1 MTRVRRGRD
10 RRRVDRSLKPINNSQ
25 FSGLPPLA
33 GTPVSGGSVP
43 QSVPPASL
51 EPDGRTVADSVIGS
65 ASSRLRVPIESLEK
79 LLHSWKFWVGS
90 SAVVFVTSGA
100 IATALLLRLPAVPN
114 CPAIFWPM
122 ASASLRMYCA
132 QLAANK
138 DTVDDLLSAIQLVN
152 ELPKDHPLRPEINR
166 NIEEWSEQLL
176 QLCDQTFNAGK
187 LEEAIGMA
195 RKIPANVPV
204 YSLVE
209 ERINNWQSIWSKAE
223 EIYNK
228 AEAELRKQNWP
239 QAFRE
244 AVQLLDIEN
253 QYWATVK
260 YEEITNI
267 MKVAREDGSKL
278 GKAYSLADQGGLEK
292 LLEAIKVAQSIEKN
306 SRVYEKSREAIKEF
320 SQKMMDLAEESL
332 EKRDLSAAV
341 EIARQIPEEAKLKE
355 EVADFIELARAQS
368 LTWQDSVSGLE
379 SAIAAAQKIAPNRPL
394 YSKAKRLITEWQD
407 SIQNLGYLEK
417 ARSLARTGS
426 VNDLKAAIS
435 QAEQIDRSKP
445 RWEEA
450 QSEIDRW
457 RGEIETQEDR
467 PYLERA
473 EMLARSGDVN
483 SLQAAI
489 NQAGIIGRNRALY
502 GAAQEKIDQ
511 WSRQIQEQQDRPI
524 LDIANQLARGGRPES
539 LDAAISQAR
548 KIGSGRALYEEAQ
561 AKIDE
566 WNRQIQEQQDRPIMD
581 NARQLAAMGQYSDA
595 INRAERIIS
604 GRALYGEAQ
613 DAIQAWK
620 GELRGR
626 QNLEDAYRYAG
637 MGTPETLASAIR
649 AANQVSDSSRLRSE
663 ADSMI
668 NQWSD
673 QILSLAQ
680 QQASYDP
687 QGAIEIARKIPSYA
701 GTYSAAQVQITLWQR
716 QIAPAPIPE
725 PAPQSTPTTPR

>member
-25 FSGLPPLA
+25 FSALPPLA
-33 GTPVSGGSVP
+33 DKSVSGGSVP
-43 QSVPPASL
+43 QTVPPASL
-51 EPDGRTVADSVIGS
+51 EPDGLTVADSVIGS
-65 ASSRLRVPIESLEK
+65 TSSRLRVPVEALEK

-90 SAVVFVTSGA
+90 SVVVFVGSGV

-176 QLCDQTFNAGK
+176 QLCDDTFNAGK
-187 LEEAIGMA
+187 LEEAIAMA
-195 RKIPANVPV
+195 RKIPSNVPA

-244 AVQLLDIEN
+244 AVQLLDIDN
-253 QYWATVK
+253 KYWATVK
-260 YEEITNI
+260 YEEISNI
-267 MKVAREDGSKL
+267 MKTAREDGGKL

-292 LLEAIKVAQSIEKN
+292 LLEAIKVVQSIDKN

-332 EKRDLSAAV
+332 EKRDLSTAV
-341 EIARQIPEEAKLKE
+341 EIARQIPEEGKLKE

-368 LTWQDSVSGLE
+368 LTWQDTVSGLE
-379 SAIAAAQKIAPNRPL
+379 SAIAAAQKIAPTRPL
-394 YSKAKRLITEWQD
+394 YNKAKRLITEWQD

-473 EMLARSGDVN
+473 EMLARSGDAT

-524 LDIANQLARGGRPES
+524 LEIANQLARGGSPES

-561 AKIDE
+561 AKIDQ
-566 WNRQIQEQQDRPIMD
+566 WNEQLQEQQDRPIID
-581 NARQLAAMGQYSDA
+581 NARQLAAIGQYSDA
-595 INRAERIIS
+595 INRAERILP
-604 GRALYGEAQ
+604 GRSLYGEAQ
-613 DAIQAWK
+613 DSIEAWK
-620 GELRGR
+620 GEIRSR
-626 QNLEDAYRYAG
+626 QNLEDAYRYADS
-637 MGTPETLASAIR
+637 GTPETLASAIR

-716 QIAPAPIPE
+716 QIAPQ
-725 PAPQSTPTTPR
+725 PAPPSNPTTPR

>member
-25 FSGLPPLA
+25 FSALPPLA
-33 GTPVSGGSVP
+33 GTPVSGGSMPQPVP
-43 QSVPPASL
+43 STAL
-51 EPDGRTVADSVIGS
+51 ESDGPTVADSVIGS
-65 ASSRLRVPIESLEK
+65 TSSRLRVPLQSLEK
-79 LLHSWKFWVGS
+79 VLHSWKFWVGS
-90 SAVVFVTSGA
+90 SVVVFVGSGV

-114 CPAIFWPM
+114 CPSIFWPM
-122 ASASLRMYCA
+122 ASASLRIYCA

-138 DTVDDLLSAIQLVN
+138 DTVDDLLSAIELVN
-152 ELPKDHPLRPEINR
+152 ELPNDHPLRPEINR

-176 QLCDQTFNAGK
+176 NLCNNTFNEGK
-187 LEEAIGMA
+187 LDEAIAMA
-195 RKIPANVPV
+195 RKIPANVV
-204 YSLVE
+204 AYNLVE
-209 ERINNWQSIWSKAE
+209 ERIKNWQETWSKAE

-244 AVQLLDIEN
+244 AVQLLDIDN
-253 QYWATVK
+253 KYWATVK
-260 YEEITNI
+260 YEEISNI
-267 MKVAREDGSKL
+267 MKSAREDGAAL

-292 LLEAIKVAQSIEKN
+292 LLEAIKAARTIGKD

-320 SQKMMDLAEESL
+320 SQKMMDLAEETL
-332 EKRDLSAAV
+332 EKRDLSGAL

-355 EVADFIELARAQS
+355 EVADFIELARAES

-407 SIQNLGYLEK
+407 SIQNLSYLEK
-417 ARSLARTGS
+417 ARSLAGTGN
-426 VNDLKAAIS
+426 VRDLKAAIS

-473 EMLARSGDVN
+473 EMLARSGDAN

-502 GAAQEKIDQ
+502 SQAQEKIQQ
-511 WSRQIQEQQDRPI
+511 WSGQIQEQQDRPI
-524 LDIANQLARGGRPES
+524 LDMANQLARSGSPES
-539 LDAAISQAR
+539 LEAAISQAR

-566 WNRQIQEQQDRPIMD
+566 WNRQIQEQQDRPIID

-595 INRAERIIS
+595 ISRAERIMA

-613 DAIQAWK
+613 DSIDVWR
-620 GELRGR
+620 GEIRSQ

-637 MGTPETLASAIR
+637 SATPETLSSAIR
-649 AANQVSDSSRLRSE
+649 AANQVSDTSRLRSE

-673 QILSLAQ
+673 QILSIAQ
-680 QQASYDP
+680 QQATYDP
-687 QGAIEIARKIPSYA
+687 QGAIEIARKIPSYS
-701 GTYSAAQVQITLWQR
+701 GVYSAAQVQITLWQR
-716 QIAPAPIPE
+716 QIAPAPA
-725 PAPQSTPTTPR
+725 PAPTSESTPTTPR

>member
-25 FSGLPPLA
+25 FSALPPLA
-33 GTPVSGGSVP
+33 DTPVSGGSVP
-43 QSVPPASL
+43 QTLPPASL
-51 EPDGRTVADSVIGS
+51 EPDGPTVADSVIGS
-65 ASSRLRVPIESLEK
+65 TSSRLRVPVESLQK

-90 SAVVFVTSGA
+90 SAVVFVGSGV

-138 DTVDDLLSAIQLVN
+138 DTIDDLLSAIQLVN
-152 ELPKDHPLRPEINR
+152 ELPNDHPLRPEINR
-166 NIEEWSEQLL
+166 SIEEWSEQLL
-176 QLCDQTFNAGK
+176 QLCDETFNAGK
-187 LEEAIGMA
+187 LDEAIAMA
-195 RKIPANVPV
+195 RKIPANVPA
-204 YSLVE
+204 YTLVE

-244 AVQLLDIEN
+244 AVQLLDIN
-253 QYWATVK
+253 NKYWATVK
-260 YEEITNI
+260 YEEISNI
-267 MKVAREDGSKL
+267 MKTAREDGGKL
-278 GKAYSLADQGGLEK
+278 GKAYSLADEGSLEK
-292 LLEAIKVAQSIEKN
+292 LLEAIKVAQSIDKN
-306 SRVYEKSREAIKEF
+306 SRVYEKSREAIQEF
-320 SQKMMDLAEESL
+320 SRKLMDLAEEKL
-332 EKRDLSAAV
+332 EKRDLSGAV

-368 LTWQDSVSGLE
+368 LTWQDTVSGLE
-379 SAIAAAQKIAPNRPL
+379 SAIAAAQKIAPTRPL
-394 YSKAKRLITEWQD
+394 YNKAKRLITQWQD

-467 PYLERA
+467 PYLEKA
-473 EMLARSGDVN
+473 EMLARSGDAN

-502 GAAQEKIDQ
+502 GAAQEKIQQ
-511 WSRQIQEQQDRPI
+511 WSQQIQEQQDRPI
-524 LDIANQLARGGRPES
+524 LEIANQLARGGSPES

-561 AKIDE
+561 AKIDQ
-566 WNRQIQEQQDRPIMD
+566 WNGQIQEQQDRPLID

-595 INRAERIIS
+595 INRAERILP
-604 GRALYGEAQ
+604 GRALYNEAQ
-613 DAIQAWK
+613 DSIEAWK
-620 GELRGR
+620 GEIRSR

-637 MGTPETLASAIR
+637 SATPETLASAIR

-716 QIAPAPIPE
+716 QIAPQ
-725 PAPQSTPTTPR
+725 PAPTSTPTTPR